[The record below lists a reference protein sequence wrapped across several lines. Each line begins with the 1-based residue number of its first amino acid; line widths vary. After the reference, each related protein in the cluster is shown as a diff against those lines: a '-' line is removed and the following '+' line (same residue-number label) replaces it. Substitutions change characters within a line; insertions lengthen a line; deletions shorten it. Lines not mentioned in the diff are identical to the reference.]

1 MGWFNRL
8 RQRAETGDPVDDRTA
23 ERVLDMALRQAED
36 FGMRRFTIDDLARR
50 VGLSRVTIYRHF
62 PKKDLLINALLTREL
77 HRFLSKAET
86 VVEAQPTPVAKLTE
100 GLVFCVVYLREHRLL
115 NRLLRTEPEIIL
127 PYLTTQAAETVAEA
141 REWIA
146 GLVRAEIDA
155 GRITIPAPDVDSFAE
170 LLVRMVLSLVLTPET
185 VLPIDDEAERRR
197 VIELYFIP
205 LTRRFETAAAE
216 RAATTAAQPA
226 AAQPADS
233 L

>member
-86 VVEAQPTPVAKLTE
+86 VVEAQPTPWPSSPRAWCSAWSTCASTACST
-100 GLVFCVVYLREHRLL
+100 GCCVPSPRSSC
-115 NRLLRTEPEIIL
+115 RT
-127 PYLTTQAAETVAEA
+127 
-141 REWIA
+141 
-146 GLVRAEIDA
+146 
-155 GRITIPAPDVDSFAE
+155 
-170 LLVRMVLSLVLTPET
+170 
-185 VLPIDDEAERRR
+185 
-197 VIELYFIP
+197 
-205 LTRRFETAAAE
+205 
-216 RAATTAAQPA
+216 
-226 AAQPADS
+226 
-233 L
+233 